1 MKVEDK
7 FITSLL
13 DDITHNRLVLPS
25 LPEVALKVRKLADDP
40 YSPAEKIAKIISTDA
55 ALSARLLQISNSVF
69 FKGLNPVE
77 NVRTAVVRLGGVCVR
92 NVVTSLVMDQLY
104 HAKQSAA
111 VKSQLHKLWVHSTRV
126 AAISQVLARRFTSL
140 NGDEALLAGL
150 IHDIGTLP
158 ILSRAADFPEILK
171 EPDILN
177 RVIET
182 MHQDLGKLILED
194 WHFPENLT
202 NVAAEHEDINR
213 DPAPIPDYT
222 DIVVVANMH
231 SYLGQRNSHKRFDWD
246 NVPALKKLGLT
257 PEQSISALG
266 EAKAEINAIQKLL
279 LS

>member
-1 MKVEDK
+1 LKVEDK

-104 HAKQSAA
+104 NVKQSAA

-126 AAISQVLARRFTSL
+126 AAISQVFARRFTSL
-140 NGDEALLAGL
+140 NADEALLAGL

-158 ILSRAADFPEILK
+158 ILSRAADFPEMLK
-171 EPDILN
+171 NPAALN
-177 RVIET
+177 NVIEN

-202 NVAAEHEDINR
+202 NVAAEHEDISR
-213 DPAPIPDYT
+213 DLAPIPDYT
-222 DIVVVANMH
+222 DIVIVANMH
-231 SYLGQRNSHKRFDWD
+231 SYLGQKNCQKRFDWE

-266 EAKAEINAIQKLL
+266 EAKTEIIEIQKLL

>member
-77 NVRTAVVRLGGVCVR
+77 NVRTAVIRLGGVCVR

-104 HAKQSAA
+104 NVKQSAA
-111 VKSQLHKLWVHSTRV
+111 VKFQLHKLWVHSTRV
-126 AAISQVLARRFTSL
+126 AAISQVFARRFTSL
-140 NGDEALLAGL
+140 NADEALLAGL

-158 ILSRAADFPEILK
+158 ILSRAADFPEMLK
-171 EPDILN
+171 NPAALN
-177 RVIET
+177 NVIEN

-202 NVAAEHEDINR
+202 NVAAEHENISR

-231 SYLGQRNSHKRFDWD
+231 SYLGQKNCQKRFDWE

-266 EAKAEINAIQKLL
+266 EAKTEIIEIQKLL